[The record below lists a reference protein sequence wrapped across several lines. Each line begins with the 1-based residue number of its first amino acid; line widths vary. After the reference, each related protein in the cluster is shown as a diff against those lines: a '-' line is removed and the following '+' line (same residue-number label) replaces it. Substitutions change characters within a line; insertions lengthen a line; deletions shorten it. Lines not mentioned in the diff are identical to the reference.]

1 MNKTEHESREIIIWR
16 NTGSRVMIM
25 KKQKRTTRFHA
36 NRPGKRT
43 IVWYCHGPK
52 NQNICCSLVD
62 LKSPFTNDYG
72 KELKSLCHP
81 KGQAFLKFFL
91 DYRPR
96 ENIQRSCCADQ
107 YIFCSTLSVRNL
119 LALSIK
125 ELAGWIS

>member
-1 MNKTEHESREIIIWR
+1 MKNKNGPLDSMLIVRGRGQSFDIITDQRIKIFVVVLW
-16 NTGSRVMIM
+16 I
-25 KKQKRTTRFHA
+25 
-36 NRPGKRT
+36 
-43 IVWYCHGPK
+43 
-52 NQNICCSLVD
+52 

-72 KELKSLCHP
+72 KKLKSLRHP

-91 DYRPR
+91 DYRPK

-125 ELAGWIS
+125 ELAG